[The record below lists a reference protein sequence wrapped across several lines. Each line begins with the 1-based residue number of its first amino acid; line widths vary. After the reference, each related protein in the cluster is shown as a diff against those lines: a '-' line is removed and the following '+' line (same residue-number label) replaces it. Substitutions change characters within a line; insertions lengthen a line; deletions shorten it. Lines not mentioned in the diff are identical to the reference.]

1 MRDGSDEYGRTP
13 RAVSDR
19 ELRAGEGPTA
29 CESEDPAI
37 DDEHDLPATGATDVG
52 SENNELSA
60 VNAQLRSKVTE
71 LKRTQLELETA
82 LDRLERAVARRSAVI
97 VLLRRLAEA
106 ANSAGSVEDALA
118 VIVPDLAMHLGVRY
132 GQTWLI
138 DEQDPES
145 VVAAGPFFEA
155 AAGAA
160 SPMVET
166 TPARRA
172 VAESQLAAEV
182 MERRRPLWSVDL
194 EAALGPERGAAARG
208 AGLQLVMVLPVL
220 TQDRSAG
227 YLELLL
233 ERADE
238 RREYVVELATSVGIE
253 IGRVLERVAM
263 QRKLSDLSDEEQRR
277 LGKELHD
284 TVAQEIAGIRM
295 LAEVLQQH
303 IEDGAPDAATVAHLV
318 DAARQA
324 QGHVRSLARGLV
336 PATIAAGG
344 LRAAVMQLAERM
356 EAEHGLACE
365 FQNDDDIVIE
375 ESRTATNLYYI
386 AQEALNNAVHHG
398 KAQRV
403 TVSLERADGVL
414 YLRIEDDGCGFG
426 ADRQSTRTGSGLR
439 IMEYRARLIG
449 GSLTVDSGPG
459 SGATVTCRLAG
470 GSWTAGSETA
480 DSP

>member
-1 MRDGSDEYGRTP
+1 
-13 RAVSDR
+13 
-19 ELRAGEGPTA
+19 
-29 CESEDPAI
+29 
-37 DDEHDLPATGATDVG
+37 
-52 SENNELSA
+52 
-60 VNAQLRSKVTE
+60 
-71 LKRTQLELETA
+71 
-82 LDRLERAVARRSAVI
+82 VI

-106 ANSAGSVEDALA
+106 ANNAGTLEDALA
-118 VIVPDLAMHLGVRY
+118 AIVPDLAMHLGARY

-138 DEQDPES
+138 DEQDQDS
-145 VVAAGPFFEA
+145 VVATGRLFEA

-160 SPMVET
+160 APLIEA
-166 TPARRA
+166 TPARRT
-172 VAESQLAAEV
+172 VAESPLAADV

-194 EAALGPERGAAARG
+194 EAALGPDRGAAARR
-208 AGLQLVMVLPVL
+208 AGLQLAMMMPVL
-220 TQDRSAG
+220 TREDSAG

-233 ERADE
+233 ERAEE

-253 IGRVLERVAM
+253 IGRVIERVAM

-295 LAEVLQQH
+295 LAEVLQQR
-303 IEDGAPDAATVAHLV
+303 IEDGTPDAATAAHLAE
-318 DAARQA
+318 AARQA

-344 LRAAVMQLAERM
+344 LRAAIEQLAERM
-356 EAEHGLACE
+356 ETEHGVACE
-365 FQNDDDIVIE
+365 FVNDDDIVIE

-386 AQEALNNAVHHG
+386 VQEAVNNAVHHG
-398 KAQRV
+398 GARQV
-403 TVSLERADGVL
+403 TVTLERAGDVL
-414 YLRIEDDGCGFG
+414 HLRVTDDGCGFQ
-426 ADRQSTRTGSGLR
+426 ADQLHTRTGSGLR

-449 GSLTVDSGPG
+449 GSLTVDSAPG

-470 GSWTAGSETA
+470 GAWTAGSETA